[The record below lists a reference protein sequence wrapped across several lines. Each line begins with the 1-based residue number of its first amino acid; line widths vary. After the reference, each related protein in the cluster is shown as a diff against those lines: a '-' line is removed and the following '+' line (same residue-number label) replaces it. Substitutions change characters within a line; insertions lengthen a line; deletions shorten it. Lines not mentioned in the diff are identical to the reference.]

1 MSKSQLSSLKPRKS
15 AASELALHAGEQWEK
30 GKLRSAFR
38 LFLAAAKAGDSGA
51 QTNIGYF
58 YNVGVG
64 VQPNRAAALYWYKRA
79 WRHKNKYAAKYA
91 ASNIGTIWRDEQ
103 KLKRA
108 VSWFQRAVKLGCG
121 DANLEIAKIY
131 FRNERDKEKAIR
143 YLREAIR
150 AAHITD
156 GSKEQARRLL
166 RQALRKG
173 SAVRWK
179 R

>member
-58 YNVGVG
+58 YDVGVG

-79 WRHKNKYAAKYA
+79 YLHKNKYA

-143 YLREAIR
+143 YLRQAIR
-150 AAHITD
+150 AAHITE
-156 GSKEQARRLL
+156 GSKEEARRLL
-166 RQALRKG
+166 RQALRKR

>member
-38 LFLAAAKAGDSGA
+38 LFLKAAKAGDSGA
-51 QTNIGYF
+51 QTNVGYF
-58 YNVGVG
+58 YDVGIG
-64 VQPNRAAALYWYKRA
+64 VKPSRAAALYWYKRA
-79 WRHKNKYAAKYA
+79 YLHKNKYA

-143 YLREAIR
+143 YLRQAIR
-150 AAHITD
+150 AAHITE
-156 GSKEQARRLL
+156 GSKEEARRLL
-166 RQALRKG
+166 RQALRKR